1 MVSWTTMMVLRI
13 LFLSLKDG
21 SLSVGGTSFTW
32 TILSQMF
39 SRPEEFCLI
48 GSVLLNLAVQPLSS
62 SSSSASSKTERLKSL
77 IEYNPS
83 CSKKDLKEKVLKILE
98 LDDLDD
104 EEMRSE
110 HMSS

>member
-1 MVSWTTMMVLRI
+1 MMVPRI

-21 SLSVGGTSFTW
+21 SLSVGGISFTW

-48 GSVLLNLAVQPLSS
+48 GSVLLNLPVQPLSS
-62 SSSSASSKTERLKSL
+62 SSSSKTERLKSL

-110 HMSS
+110 DMSS